1 MTAFKIDMA
10 LYKGDHELYRK
21 LLQTEREKIKPDDRE
36 IGKVFVY
43 YIQPNLEDLGGL

>member
-10 LYKGDHELYRK
+10 LYKGDHELYKK

-36 IGKVFVY
+36 IGKVLVSHVY
-43 YIQPNLEDLGGL
+43 YI